1 MIDETIEIKP
11 CPLCGKAHK
20 YILSIQRSTYLFGA
34 ASKGDIRKIK
44 RLFTCPKSNETF
56 ESVLEIKEDE
66 RGIIAKLDIMGVVEE
81 KKNGGQ
87 K

>member
-11 CPLCGKAHK
+11 CPLCGKAHI
-20 YILSIQRSTYLFGA
+20 YILNIQRSPYLFGA
-34 ASKGDIRKIK
+34 ASKGDFRKIK
-44 RLFTCPKSNETF
+44 RLFTCPKSNEAF

-66 RGIIAKLDIMGVVEE
+66 RGTITKLDILGVIEE
-81 KKNGGQ
+81 KKYGRQ